1 MKKIFI
7 LVFVVVLVYA
17 YMQDRQINSTFEN
30 TVEYVTPEETS
41 ERAAEE
47 IIRDVWGM
55 SNYWWRLDESLPPGR
70 VVSVRIIPQIDKTSA
85 LDMRVRIDSP
95 NTYAMTV
102 INCLDSVCKLMPK
115 LLSSEKLSGIDEF
128 RLYGSLPMS
137 HGGNITED
145 IITKLF
151 MKRELAQSISWD
163 KANAVDLCKYL
174 MKINDGKNCTYW
186 LHGVILSGVEW
197 LK

>member
-1 MKKIFI
+1 MKKVLLLI
-7 LVFVVVLVYA
+7 FVVGLIYA
-17 YMQDRQINSTFEN
+17 YIQDRQASNAVEYI
-30 TVEYVTPEETS
+30 TVEGTP

-47 IIRDVWGM
+47 IIRDVWKAK
-55 SNYWWRLDESLPPGR
+55 NDWARLSETLPTVR
-70 VVSVRIIPQIDKTSA
+70 VASVKIIPQADKTSA

-95 NTYAMTV
+95 STYAMTV
-102 INCLDSVCKLMPK
+102 INCLQSVCELMPK
-115 LLSSEKLSGIDEF
+115 LLSSEKLSEINEF

-151 MKRELAQSISWD
+151 MSRELAQNIPWD
-163 KANAVDLCKYL
+163 EANAVDLCKYL
-174 MKINDGKNCTYW
+174 LKINDGKNCTYW
-186 LHGVILSGVEW
+186 IHGVILSGIDW

>member
-1 MKKIFI
+1 MKRIICGFALCCV
-7 LVFVVVLVYA
+7 LVFAGCVRA
-17 YMQDRQINSTFEN
+17 DSWWWSDDTP
-30 TVEYVTPEETS
+30 YVTSADAP
-41 ERAAEE
+41 ERAAED
-47 IIRDVWGM
+47 IIRDVWGAE
-55 SNYWWRLDESLPPGR
+55 NDWARLEKSLQTGR
-70 VVSVRIIPQIDKTSA
+70 VVSVRIIPQADKTSA

-95 NTYAMTV
+95 NTYAMTI
-102 INCLDSVCKLMPK
+102 INCLQSVCKLIPK
-115 LLSSEKLSGIDEF
+115 LLLSEKLSGIDEF

-151 MKRELAQSISWD
+151 MKRELAQNISWD

-174 MKINDGKNCTYW
+174 LKINDGKNCTYW
-186 LHGVILSGVEW
+186 VHGVILSGVEW

>member
-1 MKKIFI
+1 MKKILCEFM
-7 LVFVVVLVYA
+7 LCFFVLLMMSA
-17 YMQDRQINSTFEN
+17 SANAWWWSDDMP
-30 TVEYVTPEETS
+30 YVTSADTP
-41 ERAAEE
+41 ERAAEK
-47 IIRDVWGM
+47 IIRDVWKAK
-55 SNYWWRLDESLPPGR
+55 NDWARLSETLPTVR
-70 VVSVRIIPQIDKTSA
+70 VASVKIIPQADKTSA

-102 INCLDSVCKLMPK
+102 INCLQSVCELMPK

-137 HGGNITED
+137 HGGKITED

-151 MKRELAQSISWD
+151 MSRELAQNIPWD
-163 KANAVDLCKYL
+163 EANAVDLCKYL
-174 MKINDGKNCTYW
+174 LKINDGKNCTYW
-186 LHGVILSGVEW
+186 IHGVILSGIDW

>member
-1 MKKIFI
+1 MKKVLFLIFA
-7 LVFVVVLVYA
+7 LVVLYA
-17 YMQDRQINSTFEN
+17 YIQDRQVNDSFEN
-30 TVEYVTPEETS
+30 TVEYVTSEGTS

-47 IIRDVWGM
+47 IIRNVWGVA
-55 SNYWWRLDESLPPGR
+55 NYWWHLDKSLPPGR
-70 VVSVRIIPQIDKTSA
+70 VISVKIIPQADKTSA

-102 INCLDSVCKLMPK
+102 INCLQSVCELMPK
-115 LLSSEKLSGIDEF
+115 LLSSEKLSGINEF

-151 MKRELAQSISWD
+151 MSRELAQNIPWD
-163 KANAVDLCKYL
+163 EANAVDLCKYL
-174 MKINDGKNCTYW
+174 LKINDGKNCTYW
-186 LHGVILSGVEW
+186 VHGVILSGIDW